1 MQLSQNYKFNILL
14 GLPCHPCSERGELR
28 GSYTSAEAIFDTTAL
43 DEDRGG
49 DFHSWLLGRHT
60 LVELRDTAIDTF
72 SKQRHAR
79 D

>member
-1 MQLSQNYKFNILL
+1 MQLSQNNKFNILL

-49 DFHSWLLGRHT
+49 DFIAG
-60 LVELRDTAIDTF
+60 DTAIDTF